1 VICSKF
7 GIDRSRGFQ
16 SADPRKSAFP
26 IESLHRLQHCFAL
39 PCMHVIMNCFA
50 SRQTAPEYACVCCM
64 GFKLI
69 VYTYTFSHEA
79 TYCADRSQT
88 LGGGGGG

>member
-26 IESLHRLQHCFAL
+26 TESFHRLYNIALCDVSISSCDDLLLLGLKEVHDIRPVSTVYCFARFL
-39 PCMHVIMNCFA
+39 A
-50 SRQTAPEYACVCCM
+50 QSSRD
-64 GFKLI
+64 F
-69 VYTYTFSHEA
+69 
-79 TYCADRSQT
+79 
-88 LGGGGGG
+88 